1 MSSGDV
7 HWFYQQLVGFRDV
20 LFYTHM
26 FDGVPDIIEDLLL
39 PYFYIWL

>member
-7 HWFYQQLVGFRDV
+7 HWFYQQLVGFRAV

-26 FDGVPDIIEDLLL
+26 FEGVPDIIEDLLL